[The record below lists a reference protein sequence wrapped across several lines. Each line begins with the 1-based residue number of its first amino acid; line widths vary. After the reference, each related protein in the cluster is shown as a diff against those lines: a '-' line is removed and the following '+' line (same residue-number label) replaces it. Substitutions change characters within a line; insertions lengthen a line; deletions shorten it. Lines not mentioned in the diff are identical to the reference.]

1 MERGEINPLWRLW
14 RAEGYRMMDMLEEAI
29 GEMKALGEEGSRWLE
44 THMVTAAIKYDER
57 DWAGLLP
64 LARRLRELFP
74 ETARWISYEAES
86 LNHLVGVWE
95 ATRCVLRALP
105 RFPKETEFRYLL
117 HYLHRDSGNHEN
129 ARYWISEAL
138 RLDPEAGNVVESA
151 GSHRRG
157 VAAPIFAAPR
167 KVPRGKKHS

>member
-1 MERGEINPLWRLW
+1 
-14 RAEGYRMMDMLEEAI
+14 MMGMLDEAI

-74 ETARWISYEAES
+74 EAARWISYEAES
-86 LNHLVGVWE
+86 LYHMRGVWE
-95 ATRCVLRALP
+95 ATSCVLEALP

-117 HYLHRDSGNHEN
+117 HYLHRDSGNLGN

-138 RLDPEAGNVVESA
+138 RLDPEVRSIAESA
-151 GSHRRG
+151 GSCRCG
-157 VAAPIFAAPR
+157 AGAPIFAPSR
-167 KVPRGKKHS
+167 KVVRSKGS